1 MSDPINDIFN
11 GTPDG
16 IDDEELKQMQAESDM
31 RQADLAA
38 SMQQEEQEGGTTA
51 SPSQPTEQQPTEQ
64 QPKAEKKEEGK
75 TVMGAVLDSTAA
87 ATMLPLAAQ
96 DAGVDLINL
105 IPGVNIPKIPKF
117 NSDTLQATR
126 EIASVVLPTVGLS
139 MVGAGPVAGA
149 AQASKV
155 RWLADPAVGAVG
167 KAAWGLGT
175 GALVDYSSS
184 TSEGDNLTGT
194 LKQNYPRTWGWIP
207 DDIATLE
214 DDAPDVKRLKN
225 TLEGMGLGVAV
236 DVIGNLGRIAKGI
249 GGSAET
255 ARWLPEAEK
264 GKSIFKDAN
273 NATTD
278 SYNVSAGRRSDA
290 LDEVGEFNVSQLP
303 RKGDVPDI
311 QEPVFG
317 LHDMY
322 GYSESGIRSVD
333 DMGAISGR
341 VDIARITDNI
351 DTIDGRVSN
360 MVSDAVIKFANN
372 GGAEYSQLVEGLGDQ
387 ITAAGRYGYVTGSG
401 KTISA
406 DQIDLAMDNFVESM
420 GGMKKAD
427 LEAAIA
433 KLPRQELKGEIGKA
447 FRALIDYDQ
456 QQANTLLQASLSGQI
471 SDTAKGIR
479 LTSGSGSIDRGLD
492 QILDRME
499 LLITA
504 HTDTRLNEEALKR
517 FNNELLDADGVRNIA
532 ASKDQM
538 LKQAQR
544 EAKNTVDSLREIKAV
559 RPDLLEPMM
568 LAYDLTNG
576 NVKTVAALN
585 DYWSASTGVLK
596 KAVVDGNPDVPSVV
610 MKGWWATV
618 YNNVLSGFGS
628 PLKAAA
634 SNSALL
640 LEKQFS
646 TFAGAMITGDKYTQ
660 RRALFQLQNMGTN
673 LRNGFEH
680 MQQVFKNSGLDPDY
694 GGQLGR
700 EGYMLKNQQQ
710 MDVLQSY
717 ADAAAARGDFGPQYM
732 MEQIQAIND
741 VAYHPLLR
749 LGNRSMMALDGF
761 LQAFMASQ
769 EARGRAFD
777 ALQKGAV
784 TADMLEA
791 VQKQTYDSMFRPDM
805 MGRKVLTD
813 DAVRKA
819 SGELAFNLDNKATN
833 SVSELIKRA
842 PALKPFLLF
851 TRTPINALKFAA
863 SHSPMGLFFDQL
875 NEFGRK
881 FDEVPLEK
889 MEQLLANRG
898 IPFDENAEIAY
909 NAIRAELKGRKA
921 IGTLAVTGAVGLFMN
936 DSITGD
942 GIADRRKMALRREAG
957 WKPRSIKLPT
967 GQWVSYDGI
976 PGVSDWLSV
985 AANIMDNYDTLG
997 DGDTAQLLHAMAF
1010 TIGASFTDKTGLT
1023 NVEPF
1028 FDVLRLNPKA
1038 VNKWAAGFLPSATIT
1053 GSSQINE
1060 LSKLLSPNLKVVD
1073 DNLAAMMANRTPLKA
1088 GLPDEY
1094 DWIDGGKVGEPGNF
1108 FSRLV
1113 NVYSPFKINGKVS
1126 EAKQFLQDIEFDAR
1140 PSLTMADG
1148 VQLTPPEQSR
1158 VASLIGEQGY
1168 FKSELKR
1175 IMSSKNGKRFRAEYQ
1190 AAQRRGADINLKD
1203 FQNLHSNIQS
1213 AMDAAVELAKA
1224 RLDQELG
1231 GAISQRQY
1239 EHNLSRYHSRTGDVD
1254 AILSIPK

>member
-1 MSDPINDIFN
+1 
-11 GTPDG
+11 
-16 IDDEELKQMQAESDM
+16 
-31 RQADLAA
+31 
-38 SMQQEEQEGGTTA
+38 
-51 SPSQPTEQQPTEQ
+51 
-64 QPKAEKKEEGK
+64 
-75 TVMGAVLDSTAA
+75 
-87 ATMLPLAAQ
+87 
-96 DAGVDLINL
+96 
-105 IPGVNIPKIPKF
+105 
-117 NSDTLQATR
+117 
-126 EIASVVLPTVGLS
+126 
-139 MVGAGPVAGA
+139 
-149 AQASKV
+149 
-155 RWLADPAVGAVG
+155 
-167 KAAWGLGT
+167 
-175 GALVDYSSS
+175 
-184 TSEGDNLTGT
+184 
-194 LKQNYPRTWGWIP
+194 
-207 DDIATLE
+207 
-214 DDAPDVKRLKN
+214 
-225 TLEGMGLGVAV
+225 
-236 DVIGNLGRIAKGI
+236 
-249 GGSAET
+249 
-255 ARWLPEAEK
+255 
-264 GKSIFKDAN
+264 
-273 NATTD
+273 
-278 SYNVSAGRRSDA
+278 
-290 LDEVGEFNVSQLP
+290 
-303 RKGDVPDI
+303 
-311 QEPVFG
+311 VFG

-813 DAVRKA
+813 EAVRKA

-1073 DNLAAMMANRTPLKA
+1073 DNLAAMIANRTPLKA

-1148 VQLTPPEQSR
+1148 VQLTPTEQSR

>member
-16 IDDEELKQMQAESDM
+16 IDAEELQQMQAEDAL
-31 RQADLAA
+31 RQAEVNA
-38 SMQQEEQEGGTTA
+38 SLQQDEEAGGTTA
-51 SPSQPTEQQPTEQ
+51 SPAQPTQQQPE
-64 QPKAEKKEEGK
+64 QPKAEEPKKEEEGD
-75 TVMGAVLDSTAA
+75 TQMGAILDSTAT
-87 ATMLPLAAQ
+87 ATLLPLAAQ
-96 DAGVDLINL
+96 DAGTDLLNL
-105 IPGVNIPKIPKF
+105 IPGVNLPKIPKY
-117 NSDTLQATR
+117 NNDTLQATR
-126 EIASVVLPTVGLS
+126 EVASVVLPTVGLGFLGG
-139 MVGAGPVAGA
+139 GAVAGA
-149 AQASKV
+149 ANASKIA
-155 RWLADPAVGAVG
+155 WLKDPAVAMIGKISWGA
-167 KAAWGLGT
+167 GT

-184 TSEGDNLTGT
+184 TSEDDNLTGM

-207 DDIATLE
+207 DSVATLE
-214 DDAPDVKRLKN
+214 DDSPDVKRMKN
-225 TLEGMGLGVAV
+225 VNEGVGLGLAV
-236 DVIGNLGRIAKGI
+236 DILGNMGRIWKGI
-249 GGSAET
+249 SGSQET

-264 GKSIFKDAN
+264 AAAFKNAN
-273 NATTD
+273 TSTSD
-278 SYNVSAGRRSDA
+278 SYNVSALRRQEA

-303 RKGDVPDI
+303 QKGGVPDI

-317 LHDMY
+317 LHDLY
-322 GYSESGIRSVD
+322 GYGESGIRSVD
-333 DMGAISGR
+333 DMGALSGR
-341 VDIARITDNI
+341 VDIARIADNI
-351 DTIDGRVSN
+351 DTIDGRVAS
-360 MVSDAVIKFANN
+360 MISDGVIKFANS

-401 KTISA
+401 KTITA
-406 DQIDLAMDNFVESM
+406 DQIDLAMDDFVESL
-420 GGMKKAD
+420 GGLKKAD
-427 LEAAIA
+427 MEAAIA

-447 FRALIDYDQ
+447 FRQLIDYDQ
-456 QQANTLLQASLSGQI
+456 QQANMLLQASLSGQI

-479 LTSGSGSIDRGLD
+479 LTSGGGSIDRGLD

-504 HTDTRLNEEALKR
+504 HTDTRLNEDALKR
-517 FNNELLDADGVRNIA
+517 LNNELLDADGVRNIA
-532 ASKDQM
+532 ASKEQM

-544 EAKNTVDSLREIKAV
+544 EAKQTVDSLREIKAV

-585 DYWSASTGVLK
+585 DYWNASTDVLK
-596 KAVVDGNPDVPSVV
+596 KAVIDGNPEVPSVV
-610 MKGWWATV
+610 MRGWWATV
-618 YNNVLSGFGS
+618 YNNTLSAFGT

-634 SNSALL
+634 SNAALL

-646 TFAGAMITGDKYTQ
+646 TFAGAVVTGDKYTQ

-700 EGYMLKNQQQ
+700 EGNMLKNQKQ
-710 MDVLQSY
+710 MDVLNAY
-717 ADAAAARGDFGPQYM
+717 AEAAAARGDMGPAYM
-732 MEQIQAIND
+732 MQQIEAIND

-749 LGNRSMMALDGF
+749 LGNRSMMAMDGF

-784 TADMLEA
+784 TADTLEA
-791 VQKQTYDSMFRPDM
+791 VQKQMYDDMFRPDM

-813 DAVRKA
+813 EAVRKA
-819 SGELAFNLDNKATN
+819 SGELAFNLDNKATTA
-833 SVSELIKRA
+833 VSELVKRV
-842 PALKPFLLF
+842 PGLKPFLLF

-909 NAIRAELKGRKA
+909 NAVRAELKGRKA
-921 IGTLAVTGAVGLFMN
+921 IGTLMVGSAVGLFMN
-936 DSITGD
+936 DSISGD

-976 PGVSDWLSV
+976 PGVSDWLAV
-985 AANIMDNYDTLG
+985 TANVMDNFDTLG
-997 DGDTAQLLHAMAF
+997 EGDTAQLLHALTF

-1023 NVEPF
+1023 NLEPF

-1038 VNKWAAGFLPSATIT
+1038 VNRWASGFLPSATIP
-1053 GSSQINE
+1053 GSSQMNE
-1060 LSKLLSPNLKVVD
+1060 LSKLLAPNLKVVD
-1073 DNLAAMMANRTPLKA
+1073 DNLAEMIANRTPLKA
-1088 GLPDEY
+1088 GLPDVY
-1094 DWIDGGKVGEPGNF
+1094 DWIDGGKAGEPDNF
-1108 FSRLV
+1108 FARV
-1113 NVYSPFKINGKVS
+1113 FNVYSPFKVNGQVS
-1126 EAKQFLQDIEFDAR
+1126 EAKQFLLDVEFDGR
-1140 PSLTMADG
+1140 PSLSNADG
-1148 VQLTPPEQSR
+1148 VELSPAEQSR
-1158 VASLIGEQGY
+1158 VGALIGEQGY

-1175 IMSSKNGKRFRAEYQ
+1175 IMNSKDGKRFRAEFRE
-1190 AAQRRGADINLKD
+1190 AQRRGAEVSLRD
-1203 FQNLHSNIQS
+1203 FQMLHTQINS
-1213 AMDAAVELAKA
+1213 ALNASVEMAKSTLDA
-1224 RLDQELG
+1224 ELG

-1239 EHNLSRYHSRTGDVD
+1239 ERNLTRYHSRTGDVD